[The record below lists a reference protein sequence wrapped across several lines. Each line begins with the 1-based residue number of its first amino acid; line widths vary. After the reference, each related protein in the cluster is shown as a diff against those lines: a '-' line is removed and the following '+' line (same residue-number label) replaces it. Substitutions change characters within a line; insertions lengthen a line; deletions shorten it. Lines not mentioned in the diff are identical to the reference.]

1 MTVMQTK
8 ITNDRKKILTSFLN
22 QIHKMPIG
30 IIKISGGSI
39 IAKTIGF
46 VTHSKKS
53 RPNRKILSHIT

>member
-39 IAKTIGF
+39 IATTIG
-46 VTHSKKS
+46 VLSHSKK
-53 RPNRKILSHIT
+53 ITP